1 MFNSLVGIGL
11 RQPHYSNFITSKPF
25 VGWVEVH
32 SENYLCCGGASFDY
46 LMKIRKEYPV
56 SLHGIAMSLGS
67 ADGLDYEH
75 LKQLKELINI
85 IEPCFISDHL
95 SWSSKDNHFLPELL
109 PIPYNDESL
118 EIFSSNISVA
128 QDFLNKEILFE
139 NPSTYFEYNNS
150 CYKEEDFLNLLADK
164 TGAGILLDVNNIYVS
179 SFNNEWSAEQ
189 YLNSVK
195 PKHIKEIHLAGHSE
209 NIIGED
215 KKLLL
220 DSHDNIVCTEVW
232 DLYKKALSIFG
243 SVPTLIEWDSK
254 IPELQILL
262 LEAQK
267 AHFCLQEIRGYA
279 NV

>member
-46 LMKIRKEYPV
+46 LMKIRKDYPV